1 MQNPIYCDQIA
12 FDLFVSQI
20 GQLETNAGICNAVTA
35 IAMHFDR
42 QVSPQLVALK
52 LDDIA
57 SQVCNRVVSGSSR
70 ALTAHLHQVLFDELG
85 FRGNTENFF
94 DPKNSFLPSV
104 LECKRG
110 IPITLALVYKLVAE
124 RCGLDVVG
132 LNTPGHFLTRL
143 TIENERMIVD
153 CFCGGVLLSEHE
165 VSTRIMKVA
174 GGEKQA
180 DSAVIEVATHRQW
193 VTRILANLMHVFS
206 RENRPDDIAA
216 VAELYDVLKV
226 AY

>member
-1 MQNPIYCDQIA
+1 MQNPIYCNQIA

-20 GQLETNAGICNAVTA
+20 QQLETNTGICNAVTA

-42 QVSPQLVALK
+42 QISPQVVASE
-52 LDDIA
+52 LDEI
-57 SQVCNRVVSGSSR
+57 SNQVRNRVVSGSPR
-70 ALTAHLHQVLFDELG
+70 ALTARLHQVLFDELG

-104 LECKRG
+104 LESKRG

-132 LNTPGHFLTRL
+132 LNTPGHFLVCL
-143 TIENERMIVD
+143 NIKNERMIVD
-153 CFCGGVLLSEHE
+153 CFCGGELLSVQE
-165 VSTRIMKVA
+165 VSVRNMKLT
-174 GGEKQA
+174 GCQQLA
-180 DSAVIEVATHRQW
+180 DSAVLKAATHRQW
-193 VTRILANLMHVFS
+193 VARILANLIHTFS
-206 RENRPDDIAA
+206 LENRPDDIAA
-216 VAELYDVLKV
+216 VSELYDVLKV